1 MERCSNCGAAARP
14 GAKFCTTCGYRLQS
28 DTPSESAAPASD
40 PMAAEP
46 AGATAVV
53 EAEASASATETGWPP
68 SPVSSATAPDP
79 AATAR
84 SSDDP
89 IPLDAGDDGI
99 SETAETGSR
108 EPATDAAP
116 SPDDADSETAI
127 TGEPAASGEEP
138 TEASDQ
144 AGAGADEVI
153 SSSWPPPESPSWG
166 AGWDS
171 TVTASDDDPTGGE
184 TGTDT
189 ANEPVS
195 EATEASSPAWWSEA
209 SASDETATEVVIE
222 TEATGDFEAAD
233 AAATGDTATTASWSS
248 TGTDGE
254 SATDVSEVQ
263 SGDDLTARAHTLIDE
278 LRALLPKLAVGSGR
292 DLSIIADELEIALAD
307 DAANADGRSGLR
319 DALETAREHPR
330 SIDSVLALSGRVE
343 EIIALLDRQ
352 DRLVDAVRQA
362 VNALR
367 AESRSPDD

>member
-1 MERCSNCGAAARP
+1 
-14 GAKFCTTCGYRLQS
+14 
-28 DTPSESAAPASD
+28 
-40 PMAAEP
+40 MAAEP

-263 SGDDLTARAHTLIDE
+263 SGDDLTGRAHTLIDE